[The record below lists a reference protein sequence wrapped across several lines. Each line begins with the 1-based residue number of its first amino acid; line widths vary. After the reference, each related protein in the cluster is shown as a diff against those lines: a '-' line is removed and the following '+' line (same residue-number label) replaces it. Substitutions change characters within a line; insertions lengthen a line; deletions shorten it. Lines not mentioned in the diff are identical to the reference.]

1 MRLPIP
7 EDKKFLYQMTLAM
20 RWGDMDAL
28 GHINNVSYFRFMESI
43 RMDWLQS
50 LGLED
55 KKSGANPVIL
65 NTFCNFHQQLVY
77 PGDLVLKLFASQAAR
92 TTFESWTTIER
103 ADQPGKIYA
112 SGGATV
118 VWVDWTTQRAA
129 DLPLWVR
136 QIVDP

>member
-7 EDKKFLYQMTLAM
+7 EEKKFLFEMRLSM

-43 RMDWLQS
+43 RMDWLHS
-50 LGLED
+50 LGLDE
-55 KKSGANPVIL
+55 KGSGASPVIL

-77 PGDLVLKLFASQAAR
+77 PGELCLRLFAGQAAR

-103 ADQPGKIYA
+103 VDQPGKIYA

-118 VWVDWTTQRAA
+118 VWVDWATNRAA

-136 QIVDP
+136 EIVSQ

>member
-7 EDKKFLYQMTLAM
+7 EEKKFLYQMTLAM

-43 RMDWLQS
+43 RMDWLHS
-50 LGLED
+50 LGLDE
-55 KKSGANPVIL
+55 KNSGASPVIL

-77 PGDLVLKLFASQAAR
+77 PGELCLRLFAGQAAR
-92 TTFESWTTIER
+92 ATFESWTTIER
-103 ADQPGKIYA
+103 VDQPGKIYA

-118 VWVDWTTQRAA
+118 VWVDWNTQRAA
-129 DLPLWVR
+129 DLPIWVR
-136 QIVDP
+136 EIVSQ